1 MVDFMEDENVLYS
14 QKRKYC
20 AEQGLFYSYLSA
32 KLFLEIINEVVFVK
46 CYEIGNMNSNIMWKD
61 ENNEHTS
68 RYWSEIWI

>member
-1 MVDFMEDENVLYS
+1 MFFGYLCKNNLDKGVMVDFMEDENVLYS

-46 CYEIGNMNSNIMWKD
+46 CYEIGNMNSNIM
-61 ENNEHTS
+61 
-68 RYWSEIWI
+68 

>member
-14 QKRKYC
+14 QNRKYC

-46 CYEIGNMNSNIMWKD
+46 CYEIGNMNSNIM
-61 ENNEHTS
+61 
-68 RYWSEIWI
+68 